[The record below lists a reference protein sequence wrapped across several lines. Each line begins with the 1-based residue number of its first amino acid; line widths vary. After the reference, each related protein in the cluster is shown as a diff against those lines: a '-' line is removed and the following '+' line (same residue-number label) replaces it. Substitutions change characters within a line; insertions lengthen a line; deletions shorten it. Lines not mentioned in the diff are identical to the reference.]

1 MRVFNRRWPVRCR
14 AFRRNDRV
22 HRLFFGFKVRAFPV
36 KLRPDAVKTALR
48 TTTSNERQIMRYLAA
63 IGLVS
68 LIGFHA
74 LAEPEIKGTAPE
86 LAQFINGVPKTVAV
100 TGEAEVRVPANRA
113 VLSLKV
119 ITESRSLQ
127 EGLRIN
133 AEVRGKLTEY
143 LKQQGLSADR
153 IQASKF
159 SSTPKFGMFGEKAK
173 SFRVV
178 NVMRISVQDEKEFQK
193 ATGAVDT
200 WAEVQY
206 DGVEFEYSD
215 KEAQKQN
222 AISKAC
228 ENAGQRKKI
237 YEEKFGLKLEPARF
251 QEGEVGQRN
260 AAPANYAASR
270 DGEYGRSLAAGV
282 SSASPATGESVSS
295 FGELVYTA
303 RVTVEYTVQPK

>member
-1 MRVFNRRWPVRCR
+1 MR
-14 AFRRNDRV
+14 
-22 HRLFFGFKVRAFPV
+22 K
-36 KLRPDAVKTALR
+36 
-48 TTTSNERQIMRYLAA
+48 LAA

-68 LIGFHA
+68 LIGIHA

-86 LAQFINGVPKTVAV
+86 LAQFLNGVPKTVAV

-119 ITESRSLQ
+119 VTENRSLQ
-127 EGLRIN
+127 EALRAN
-133 AEVRGKLTEY
+133 AELRGKLAEY
-143 LKQQGLSADR
+143 LKKLGIPADR

-173 SFRVV
+173 SYRVE
-178 NVMRISVQDEKEFQK
+178 NEMRISVQDEKEFQK

-206 DGVEFEYSD
+206 DGVEFEYAD

-222 AISKAC
+222 AIAKAC
-228 ENAGQRKKI
+228 DNAAERKKI
-237 YEEKFGLKLEPARF
+237 YEDKFGLKLAPARF
-251 QEGEVGQRN
+251 NEGEVAQRN
-260 AAPANYAASR
+260 AGPANYAVAKG
-270 DGEYGRSLAAGV
+270 DRSSTSW
-282 SSASPATGESVSS
+282 SSAPSAPAAEESVSS

-303 RVTVEYTVQPK
+303 RVTVEYSVQPK